1 MSALMDLLQSTIKDQ
16 SIGELSR
23 QLGEDEQTTSN
34 AIDSALPMLIGAL
47 KRSTEKDGG
56 KGLRRALDK
65 KHDGS
70 ILDNLS
76 SHVASGDDADGRGIL
91 GHILGGNRDAAAM
104 ILGAQSGI
112 GENKASSLM
121 AKLAPVVLGALGK
134 AKTQQNLGR
143 KDLTRLLDSETD
155 SLKERAPTMMGA
167 VSGLLDQDGD
177 GDTDLADLVKAGK
190 SDAARETLG
199 FPLIKQEA

>member
-1 MSALMDLLQSTIKDQ
+1 MSALMDLLQSTIKGQ

-23 QLGEDEQTTSN
+23 QLGEDEQTTSK

-56 KGLRRALDK
+56 DGLRRALED

-70 ILDNLS
+70 ILDNIAN
-76 SHVASGDDADGRGIL
+76 HVASGDEADGRGIL
-91 GHILGGNRDAAAM
+91 GHILGGNRDAASM
-104 ILGAQSGI
+104 ILGAEAGI
-112 GENKASSLM
+112 GENKAASLM

-134 AKTQQNLGR
+134 AKTQQNLGGG
-143 KDLTRLLDSETD
+143 DLNRLLADESD

-167 VSGLLDQDGD
+167 VAGLLDQDGD
-177 GDTDLADLVKAGK
+177 GDTDLMDLVKAGK
-190 SDAARETLG
+190 SGLG
-199 FPLIKQEA
+199 RFLRR

>member
-1 MSALMDLLQSTIKDQ
+1 MAALMDLLQSAIKDQ

-34 AIDSALPMLIGAL
+34 AVDSALPMLIGAL
-47 KRSTEKDGG
+47 KRSTEQDGG
-56 KGLRRALDK
+56 KGLRRALEK

-70 ILDNLS
+70 ILDNLKD
-76 SHVASGDDADGRGIL
+76 HVAGGDEADGRGIL
-91 GHILGGNRDAAAM
+91 RHILGGNKDAAAM
-104 ILGAQSGI
+104 ILGAQAGI

-143 KDLTRLLDSETD
+143 KDLTRLLDNEAD

-177 GDTDLADLVKAGK
+177 GDTDLMDLVKMGK
-190 SDAARETLG
+190 SGLG
-199 FPLIKQEA
+199 RFLRR

>member
-1 MSALMDLLQSTIKDQ
+1 MSGLMDLLQSTIKGQ

-34 AIDSALPMLIGAL
+34 AVDSALPMLIGAL
-47 KRSTEKDGG
+47 KRSAEQDGG
-56 KGLRRALDK
+56 KGLRRALDN

-76 SHVASGDDADGRGIL
+76 SHVASDDDSDGRGIL

-104 ILGAQSGI
+104 ILGAESGI
-112 GENKASSLM
+112 GENKASTLM

-134 AKTQQNLGR
+134 AKNQQDLGR
-143 KDLTRLLDSETD
+143 KDLTRLLGNEAE
-155 SLKERAPTMMGA
+155 SLKQRAPGMMGA
-167 VSGLLDQDGD
+167 VAGLLDQDGD
-177 GDTDLADLVKAGK
+177 GDTDLMDLVKAGK
-190 SDAARETLG
+190 SGLG
-199 FPLIKQEA
+199 RFLRR

>member
-1 MSALMDLLQSTIKDQ
+1 MPGLMDLLQSTIKDQ

-23 QLGEDEQTTSN
+23 QLGEDEKTTGD
-34 AIDSALPMLIGAL
+34 AVDAALPMLIGAL

-70 ILDNLS
+70 ILDNLKV
-76 SHVASGDDADGRGIL
+76 HVASGDESDGRGIL
-91 GHILGGNRDAAAM
+91 GHILGGNKDAAAM
-104 ILGAQSGI
+104 ILGTQAGI
-112 GENKASSLM
+112 GESKASSLM

-134 AKTQQNLGR
+134 AKSQQKLGR
-143 KDLTRLLDSETD
+143 RDLTRLLENEAD

-177 GDTDLADLVKAGK
+177 GDTDLMDLVKAGK
-190 SDAARETLG
+190 SGLG
-199 FPLIKQEA
+199 RFLRR